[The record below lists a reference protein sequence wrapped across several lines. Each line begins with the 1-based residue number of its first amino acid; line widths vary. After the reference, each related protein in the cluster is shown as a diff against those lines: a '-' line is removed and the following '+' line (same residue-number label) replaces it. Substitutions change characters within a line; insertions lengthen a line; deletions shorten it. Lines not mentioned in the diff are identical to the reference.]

1 LIIYEGLQPEMT
13 EALVTIGIPTFN
25 RPEGLARTLT
35 SICSQTYRNLEI
47 IVSDNASTNRAVKEV
62 VSDFME
68 RDPRVRYHRHPE
80 NLGMMGNFSS
90 LVPKAS
96 EEFFMWASDDD
107 RWEPFFIARCV
118 AGLLADPALAVCQM
132 EAQYEVAPGVL
143 FPFFFEGAP
152 FHGYTSRSP
161 VQRVKHLLRHVY
173 GNLVYGI
180 FRREA
185 LFHDGRPITEWI
197 GRTLNEIPMQI
208 LLASWGGIRVLP
220 EVGLYK
226 AAPRNVCEQARWEQ
240 VGGPLPNWPGWR
252 GYLAACRSL
261 HQYHGMV
268 MQENFVAIDALG
280 YDEKTSRQLR
290 AVAAY
295 CLLKHELSLA
305 LRWKPS
311 GSRALQPIVA
321 DLSESA
327 EMRK

>member
-1 LIIYEGLQPEMT
+1 MS
-13 EALVTIGIPTFN
+13 EALVTVGIPTFN

-47 IVSDNASTNRAVKEV
+47 IVSDNASTDPAVRDV
-62 VSDFME
+62 VNHIVG
-68 RDPRVRYHRHPE
+68 RDSRVSYHRHPE
-80 NLGMMGNFSS
+80 NLGVMGNFSS
-90 LVPKAS
+90 LVPKAAG
-96 EEFFMWASDDD
+96 EFFMWAADDD

-118 AGLLADPALAVCQM
+118 EGLQADPGLAVCQM

-152 FHGYTSRSP
+152 FQGKAARSP
-161 VQRVKHLLRHVY
+161 VARVKHLLRHVY
-173 GNLVYGI
+173 GNLVYGV

-185 LFHDGRPITEWI
+185 LFHDGKPITEWI

-208 LLASWGGIRVLP
+208 LLASRGGIRVLP
-220 EVGLYK
+220 EIGFYK
-226 AAPRNVCEQARWEQ
+226 AAPRNVCEQAKWEQ
-240 VGGPLPNWPGWR
+240 VGGRLPNWPGWR

-261 HQYHGMV
+261 HQYHIMV

-280 YDEKTSRQLR
+280 YDKKTTGRLR
-290 AVAAY
+290 TAAAY
-295 CLLKHELSLA
+295 CLRKHELLLA

-311 GSRALQPIVA
+311 GSRALQPTGSDMGAAV
-321 DLSESA
+321 